1 MAVPVSTPSPSPLAG
16 RSRHGRDRALSHD
29 ERQVRTQDLLVR
41 AAAET
46 DPDRRQVVLGEV
58 VELNRRVALAVARRY
73 SGRGIP
79 LDDLQQVAC
88 EGLVK
93 AVQRF
98 DAVHERDLLDYAVPT
113 IRGEVLRHFRDQGWA
128 VRPPR
133 RIQELQQRMRIT
145 AEELRLTLG
154 REPTGDE
161 LSASLGVD
169 RRDQDEAAAARGCF
183 QPTSLDLP
191 ADASSGST
199 LGDLLPSA
207 RDGYDAAEA
216 RAVLAAPMRG
226 LGDRDRRVIYLRF
239 VEERTQSEIG
249 DEFGVTQATVSR
261 WLRESLGRLRATIE
275 PGAAP
280 GAEPAPA

>member
-1 MAVPVSTPSPSPLAG
+1 MAVPL
-16 RSRHGRDRALSHD
+16 SRGQLDRVLSHD
-29 ERQVRTQDLLVR
+29 ERQVRSRDLLLEAASTSDPVRRQDLLG
-41 AAAET
+41 T
-46 DPDRRQVVLGEV
+46 V
-58 VELNRRVALAVARRY
+58 VELNRRVAMAVARRY
-73 SGRGIP
+73 AGRGIP

-98 DAVHERDLLDYAVPT
+98 DAAHERDLLDYAVPT

-154 REPTGDE
+154 REPTADE
-161 LSASLGVD
+161 MTDALGVD
-169 RRDQDEAAAARGCF
+169 RADQDEAAAARGCF

-191 ADASSGST
+191 ADAASGST

-216 RAVLAAPMRG
+216 RAVLEAPMR
-226 LGDRDRRVIYLRF
+226 LLDARDRRVIYLRF

-261 WLRESLGRLRATIE
+261 WLRESLGRLRSTID
-275 PGAAP
+275 PGPAP
-280 GAEPAPA
+280 GAGPAPA

>member
-1 MAVPVSTPSPSPLAG
+1 MSVSTPPSSTSPFS
-16 RSRHGRDRALSHD
+16 HGRPDRPLSHD
-29 ERQVRTQDLLVR
+29 ERQVRTTDLLLE
-41 AAAET
+41 ASTES
-46 DPDRRQVVLGEV
+46 DPERRQALLATV
-58 VELNRRVALAVARRY
+58 VELNRRVAMAVARRY
-73 SGRGIP
+73 ANRGIA

-98 DAVHERDLLDYAVPT
+98 EVTHERDLLDYAVPT

-133 RIQELQQRMRIT
+133 RIQELQQRMRIS

-154 REPTGDE
+154 REPTPDE
-161 LSASLGVD
+161 ISADLGVS
-169 RRDQDEAAAARGCF
+169 RRDQDEAASARGCF

-191 ADASSGST
+191 ADAASGST
-199 LGDLLPSA
+199 LGDLLPAA
-207 RDGYDAAEA
+207 REGYDAAEA
-216 RAVLAAPMRG
+216 RAVLAAPMRA
-226 LGDRDRRVIYLRF
+226 LDARDRRVIYLRF

-261 WLRESLGRLRATIE
+261 WLRESLGRLRSTIE
-275 PGAAP
+275 PSSA
-280 GAEPAPA
+280 